1 MSWTWKRHRRPGAP
15 VDLRLP
21 FLAPRTN
28 RDDVVAQVAALAR
41 AGSLDAGNG
50 DVLDAWLEG
59 LRTKRRAHVLAER
72 TERIAAAQAKVND
85 LEGEAAKAR
94 YEADVVAEQLD
105 RTRRELSIAE
115 KRVLGP
121 ADAQSVEKRERRS
134 RPRPT
139 MDALE
144 GLVPSRGHSLLM
156 VLLILLAAAGDL
168 VTFRLTLAGF
178 TASQDWIVW
187 TLTVAFAAVS
197 VGLMHAAGRALK
209 DLRQARGGSGRA
221 ALGFMIGAWSVLG
234 GVATYFRSQV
244 ATPSSR
250 PADIFGTDTAA
261 DAAAAAHEALLSA
274 VLLAGLYIA
283 SGVLAFYA
291 GFSEHHPHVRTY
303 RKLAERVVERRK
315 QLSGAEAAVRG
326 VAQELARARGE
337 VAAAASWAD
346 DALATTDA
354 EIAELKELVR
364 VEVAGHLGLPEAT
377 NGLTTG
383 RRVGRADDAPRPAVP
398 EPRTGDDG
406 PHAVPGP
413 PPGPM
418 PLDAGTLRRIP
429 RAAFP
434 LLLPRS
440 ANGHSSLDGSGS

>member
-1 MSWTWKRHRRPGAP
+1 MSWTWKRDPE
-15 VDLRLP
+15 DIRLP

-28 RDDVVAQVAALAR
+28 RDEVVAQVAALAQ
-41 AGSLDAGNG
+41 AGALDAGNG
-50 DVLDAWLEG
+50 DVLDGWLEG
-59 LRTKRRAHVLAER
+59 LRTKQRAQVLTDR
-72 TERIAAAQAKVND
+72 TERIAAAQAEVSR
-85 LEGEAAKAR
+85 LEAEAEEAR
-94 YEADVVAEQLD
+94 FAADVVAERLD

-139 MDALE
+139 VDALE
-144 GLVPSRGHSLLM
+144 GLVPSRGHSVVM

-209 DLRQARGGSGRA
+209 DLRQARGGSGRV
-221 ALGFMIGAWSVLG
+221 ALGFMIGAWVLLG

-244 ATPSSR
+244 ATPSSQ
-250 PADIFGTDTAA
+250 PADIFGADTAA
-261 DAAAAAHEALLSA
+261 DAAAASHEALLSA

-303 RKLAERVVERRK
+303 RELAKRVVQQRK
-315 QLSGAEAAVRG
+315 QLSGAEAAARK
-326 VAQELARARGE
+326 ATHELAHARGK
-337 VAAAASWAD
+337 VAAAVSWAD

-383 RRVGRADDAPRPAVP
+383 RRVGGAHAAPRTDVP
-398 EPRTGDDG
+398 EPRAGDDG
-406 PHAVPGP
+406 AQGVPGP
-413 PPGPM
+413 PP
-418 PLDAGTLRRIP
+418 LDARTPRRIP
-429 RAAFP
+429 REVFP
-434 LLLPRS
+434 LLTPRS
-440 ANGHSSLDGSGS
+440 VNSSGSLNGSGS

>member
-15 VDLRLP
+15 VDVRLP

-85 LEGEAAKAR
+85 LEGKAAKAR

-105 RTRRELSIAE
+105 RTRRELAIAE

-209 DLRQARGGSGRA
+209 DLRQARGGSGRV

-291 GFSEHHPHVRTY
+291 GFSEHHPRMKTY
-303 RKLAERVVERRK
+303 LALRKRLPEQRQAVATETRLLNEARQALDLARGDAER
-315 QLSGAEAAVRG
+315 AALRT
-326 VAQELARARGE
+326 RADIDRI
-337 VAAAASWAD
+337 
-346 DALATTDA
+346 DA
-354 EIAELKELVR
+354 EIDELKELVR
-364 VEVAGHLGLPEAT
+364 VEVAAHLGLPEAT
-377 NGLTTG
+377 TGLVTG
-383 RRVGRADDAPRPAVP
+383 RGPA
-398 EPRTGDDG
+398 
-406 PHAVPGP
+406 
-413 PPGPM
+413 
-418 PLDAGTLRRIP
+418 
-429 RAAFP
+429 
-434 LLLPRS
+434 S
-440 ANGHSSLDGSGS
+440 